1 MNNLTCH
8 YQPRLDGIPPA
19 ELERL
24 FPAPSITAPL
34 LALLQE
40 SGIDGFTQRSIV
52 VFRNDAP
59 ILLLPLFET
68 RFDLSHFVG
77 GWIKQLLKVAG
88 RLLPSF
94 FQPRILGV
102 GLLIGKGSEIGM
114 DPQID
119 AGTRQAAWKM
129 AVETLQRLAAERKS
143 DLLAFYNFDQ
153 EGNLPGEIFNQFHRV
168 RCQSYARLPIDFN
181 SLEEFLACL
190 SRAARKDLRR
200 KMRASHQV
208 RMIRT
213 RDISFFLDRIYNLYL
228 QTVARGALALGRHN
242 RLFFEKFCEKIP
254 EAEYRLY
261 FVKEELAAFNLL
273 VVKQQELVDTY
284 FCMENELG
292 RRYNLYVLSWLENI
306 RTCLELKIPL
316 YQAGQGAEKTKAHLG
331 ATFIPSFIYFKHRQ
345 PVFDRLI
352 VRQPAVIQNILVHL
366 GFWPAGPPGATSF
379 SVLGSTG
386 KIIQS

>member
-1 MNNLTCH
+1 MNNLTCY

-40 SGIDGFTQRSIV
+40 SGIDGFTQQSIV

-68 RFDLSHFVG
+68 RFDLSQFVG

-119 AGTRQAAWKM
+119 AGTLQAAWKM

-208 RMIRT
+208 RLIRS
-213 RDISFFLDRIYNLYL
+213 RDISFFQDRIYSLYL
-228 QTVARGALALGRHN
+228 QTVARGALAFGRHN

-273 VVKQQELVDTY
+273 VVKQQELVDIY
-284 FCMENELG
+284 FCMEYELG
-292 RRYNLYVLSWLENI
+292 RRYNLYVLSWIENI
-306 RTCLELKIPL
+306 RTCLERKIPL

-331 ATFIPSFIYFKHRQ
+331 ATFIPSFIFFKHRQ

-352 VRQPAVIQNILVHL
+352 ARQPALIQNILVHL
-366 GFWPAGPPGATSF
+366 GFWPAVPPGATSY
-379 SVLGSTG
+379 SVQGSTG
-386 KIIQS
+386 KRFES